1 MIPQISHDIALEVRQ
16 AHVVFAGFSRFCRS
30 AIRVSIEEAKALSY
44 SGLTVGTNLDRSK
57 FRNLFPTGEFFAINL
72 MHSQNPFRSP
82 GAWQAY
88 R

>member
-1 MIPQISHDIALEVRQ
+1 MQ
-16 AHVVFAGFSRFCRS
+16 
-30 AIRVSIEEAKALSY
+30 EAKALSHY
-44 SGLTVGTNLDRSK
+44 GLVVGTNLDRCR
-57 FRNLFPTGEFFAINL
+57 FRNLFPTGEFLAINL